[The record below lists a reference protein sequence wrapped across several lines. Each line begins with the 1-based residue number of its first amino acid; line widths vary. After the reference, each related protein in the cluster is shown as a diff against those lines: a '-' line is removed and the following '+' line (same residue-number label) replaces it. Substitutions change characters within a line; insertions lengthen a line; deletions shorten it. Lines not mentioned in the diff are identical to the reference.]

1 MKTEDLIKAISAD
14 AELNQPSLRLS
25 VVAALVAGLAVSI
38 AFFQMELGVREN
50 AWESLGTLR
59 FPFKFVLTLSLAIPA
74 LAAAYRLARPEAK
87 LGNLGWLMLTAPVL
101 MFGAIALELSAIPV
115 AEWWDKLTGQTAWS
129 CVTSIPAMAVAPLIA
144 MVAVLRYGAVTRPR
158 LASLAAGLATAGL
171 SATLYAS
178 HCPNDSPLFIATWYS
193 IATAIVV
200 LFSLLVA
207 PRLLRW

>member
-14 AELNQPSLRLS
+14 AEMHQPSLRLS
-25 VVAALVAGLAVSI
+25 FAAALVAGLAVSI
-38 AFFQMELGVREN
+38 ALFQMELGVRGN
-50 AWESLGTLR
+50 AWESLGTIR

-74 LAAAYRLARPEAK
+74 LIAAYRLARPEAK
-87 LGNLGWLMLTAPVL
+87 LGKLVWLMLIAPVL
-101 MFGAIALELSAIPV
+101 MIGAIGLELAAVPV
-115 AEWWDKLTGQTAWS
+115 ETWWGRLTGETAFS
-129 CVTSIPAMAVAPLIA
+129 CVTSIPAMALAPLIA

-178 HCPNDSPLFIATWYS
+178 HCPNDSPLFVATWYS